1 MLLFDVTR
9 SDQAGNVAAVVLA
22 AGMSRRMGSFKPL
35 LPFGDRPLIWR
46 VIESVIESES
56 VNHIL
61 VVTGHQSADV
71 KGALAGLPVQFVHNP
86 EYELGGMLSSI
97 QTGV

>member
-9 SDQAGNVAAVVLA
+9 SDQTGKVAAVVLA

-46 VIESVIESES
+46 VVQSVIESNA
-56 VNHIL
+56 VDYIL
-61 VVTGHQSADV
+61 VVTGHQSGDV
-71 KGALAGLPVQFVHNP
+71 EAALAGLPVQFVHNP

-97 QTGV
+97 QS